1 MYVKN
6 TYILLFFRE
15 TICNWMASNW
25 DSLVE
30 LGWQKIEEN
39 VNNKRKTYYKSP
51 PVNGVSRK
59 IHQSRDLKSDE
70 KHLSSIL
77 FPKTTKST
85 FKKRAN
91 EEIQVAS
98 STEPREHL
106 NYNQLIFLLTE
117 TRKMV
122 HSILKKKNIRTN
134 TR

>member
-1 MYVKN
+1 
-6 TYILLFFRE
+6 
-15 TICNWMASNW
+15 MASDW
-25 DSLVE
+25 DSLVG

-77 FPKTTKST
+77 FPKSKKST

-91 EEIQVAS
+91 DEIQVAS
-98 STEPREHL
+98 STEPREHF
-106 NYNQLIFLLTE
+106 NQYQLIFYNRNKNNASQYFLKNSGAK
-117 TRKMV
+117 TR
-122 HSILKKKNIRTN
+122 
-134 TR
+134 